1 MTPGQIAAIMFG
13 CFGIGATL
21 IMLASRGT
29 SPETRRQRWLKF
41 SSYFI
46 IVTAVLGC
54 ASLGRSWLAVLVLL
68 ITATGCWELHAAG
81 ARIRENR
88 RGPVWPICSAY
99 ALLTLGLFT
108 TVMAT
113 TPRTIAF
120 LYLTVAAFDGFSE
133 VFGHLCGRHL
143 LIPSVSPGKTWEGL
157 LGGEIGAIAIAVLLR
172 ELSELDL
179 PAAFVLG
186 ATIGACALLGDLS
199 ASWVK
204 RRAGIKDFSSLLP
217 GQGGVLDRFD
227 SFIGAG
233 GLLAPLLVL
242 AAT

>member
-1 MTPGQIAAIMFG
+1 MMLGQTVAIVLG

-21 IMLASRGT
+21 MMLASRRI
-29 SPETRRQRWLKF
+29 SPAIRRQRWLKF

-54 ASLGRSWLAVLVLL
+54 ALLGRPWLMGLVLL
-68 ITATGCWELHAAG
+68 IIATGWWELRTAG

-88 RGPVWPICSAY
+88 RGPVWPIWAVY
-99 ALLTLGLFT
+99 ALLTLGLFA

-113 TPRTIAF
+113 TPQTIAF

-133 VFGHLCGRHL
+133 VSGHLSGRHS
-143 LIPSVSPGKTWEGL
+143 LIPSVSPGKTREGL
-157 LGGEIGAIAIAVLLR
+157 LGGEAGAISVAFLLR
-172 ELSELDL
+172 DLAGLDL
-179 PAAFVLG
+179 PGSLALG
-186 ATIGACALLGDLS
+186 AAIGVCALLGDLS

-204 RRAGIKDFSSLLP
+204 RRAEIKDFSSLLP

-233 GLLAPLLVL
+233 GLLAPLLALTV
-242 AAT
+242 T